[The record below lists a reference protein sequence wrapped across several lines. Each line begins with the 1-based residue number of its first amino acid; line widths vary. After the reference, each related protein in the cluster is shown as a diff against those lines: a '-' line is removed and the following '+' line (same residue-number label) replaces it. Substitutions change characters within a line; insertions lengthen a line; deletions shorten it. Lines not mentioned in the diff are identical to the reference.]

1 MVCAGVLAAL
11 LVTLAVAGAFA
22 APSKTVLTLDD
33 AIDDGTGAL
42 DLKRATL
49 DLASDGRLRIA
60 VTFATKVTAKTMLA
74 KSGPPGSVCA
84 RVWTAPDADATAT
97 RPDRL
102 VCVTADKDEKLRG
115 GVYTQ
120 PDARLPRRSAA
131 ATVTANIA
139 RGIFSIRVSQ
149 SALGRPALIR
159 FSIESTRPGCDRTSC
174 IDTVPDGGATRRF
187 RLRAASAK

>member
-1 MVCAGVLAAL
+1 MALTTL
-11 LVTLAVAGAFA
+11 LVPLAVAGAVA

-33 AIDDGTGAL
+33 ATDDGTGAL

-49 DLASDGRLRIA
+49 QLASDGRLRIA
-60 VTFATKVTAKTMLA
+60 VTFASKVTAKTMLA
-74 KSGPPGSVCA
+74 KSGPPGSVCV

-102 VCVTADKDEKLRG
+102 ICVTARKDEKLRG

-120 PDARLPRRSAA
+120 QDPGLPRRFAA
-131 ATVTANIA
+131 ATVTTNVA
-139 RGIFSIRVSQ
+139 RHSFAIRVSQ

-159 FSIESTRPGCDRTSC
+159 FAVESTRPGCDRTSC
-174 IDTVPDGGATRRF
+174 IDTVPDKGATRRL

>member
-1 MVCAGVLAAL
+1 MVCAGVLTMAL
-11 LVTLAVAGAFA
+11 VALAVAGAFA
-22 APSKTVLTLDD
+22 APSKSVLALED
-33 AIDDGTGAL
+33 ATADGTGAL

-49 DLASDGRLRIA
+49 GLASDGRLRIS
-60 VTFATKVTAKTMLA
+60 VTFATEVTAKTMLA
-74 KSGPPGSVCA
+74 KSGPPGSVCV

-115 GVYTQ
+115 GVYSQ
-120 PDARLPRRSAA
+120 QDAGLPRRSAA
-131 ATVTANIA
+131 ATVTANVV
-139 RGIFSIRVSQ
+139 RHSFSIRVAQ

-159 FSIESTRPGCDRTSC
+159 FAVESTRPGCDRTSC

-187 RLRAASAK
+187 RLRADSAR